1 MTWTRSILYDYSMLQ
16 IRKPHCLIN
25 LSFCACALLAVFV
38 AAATREGSDETT
50 VILVRHA
57 EKAAAPADD
66 PPLSESGRKRAAALR
81 HALEKAGVSA
91 IYATQYS
98 RTQQTVEPLAQ
109 ALKIPVTQID
119 AASTEKLV
127 AQIREKHR
135 GKTVVVAG
143 HSNTLPGVIKALGA
157 AESPAIAE
165 ADFDNLFVLS
175 VTESGPAK
183 LLHLRYGA
191 PD

>member
-1 MTWTRSILYDYSMLQ
+1 MVK
-16 IRKPHCLIN
+16 IRQPQCLIN
-25 LSFCACALLAVFV
+25 LAFCACTLLAVFA
-38 AAATREGSDETT
+38 AAATRESSDETT

-81 HALEKAGVSA
+81 HALEKAGVSE
-91 IYATQYS
+91 IYATQYQ

-143 HSNTLPGVIKALGA
+143 HSNTIPDIMKALGA
-157 AESPAIAE
+157 AQSPAIAE
-165 ADFDNLFVLS
+165 TDFDNFFVLS
-175 VTESGPAK
+175 VAESNPTT